1 MIMNIDKLKIE
12 KNDVLV
18 ITVSNSA
25 TKEEA
30 YSILSNVKNELS
42 KRSMENIVIITTPN
56 IRLSTLSDDELDKI
70 GLKRK

>member
-1 MIMNIDKLKIE
+1 MNIDKLKIE

>member
-1 MIMNIDKLKIE
+1 MNIDKLKIE

-18 ITVSNSA
+18 ITVSNSV